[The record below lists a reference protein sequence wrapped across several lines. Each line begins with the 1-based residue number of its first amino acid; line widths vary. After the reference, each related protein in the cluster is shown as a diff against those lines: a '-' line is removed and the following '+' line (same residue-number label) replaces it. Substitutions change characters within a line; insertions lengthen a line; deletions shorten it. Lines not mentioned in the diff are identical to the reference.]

1 MPGQV
6 AGLGAILGATSTAGA
21 ESVDA
26 AGAVLLGF
34 MIRTTAHH
42 LSM

>member
-6 AGLGAILGATSTAGA
+6 AGLGATLGDDAAAGA

-26 AGAVLLGF
+26 AGALLLGF